1 MKSKLPGPFLQ
12 LTVLCVILILVN
24 ITTVYNFDIQTNRL
38 VRVVSTLLLFV
49 FFILNKGYMR
59 GYLFVAFICLALRDI
74 LMLGYEDSIN
84 KTFTFILTILA
95 YGMLSYGNIKKLKF
109 SRSTPLI
116 ILLALSLIGLN
127 AFNVYYLSDVI
138 KEGLDTNFQ
147 YILFF
152 IQGGIII
159 ALGFVGFMYNERYE
173 GKTPLVFLYM
183 VLCFI
188 LADLCALAAY
198 FFNLE
203 ITYFPER
210 ILYVMA
216 LVLLANYMLNRNFQ
230 ISQGYEER
238 EKGLIL

>member
-1 MKSKLPGPFLQ
+1 MMTKLPGPFLQ
-12 LTVLCVILILVN
+12 LTVFCVIFILIN
-24 ITTVYNFDIQTNRL
+24 IATVYAFDVQTNRL
-38 VRVVSTLLLFV
+38 VRVITSLLLFI
-49 FFILNKGYMR
+49 FFILNKGYVR
-59 GYLFVAFICLALRDI
+59 GYLFVAFICLTLRDI
-74 LMLGYEDSIN
+74 LMLAYEDPIN
-84 KTFTFILTILA
+84 KTFTFLLTIFA
-95 YGMLSYGNIKKLKF
+95 YTMLSYGNIKKLKF

-138 KEGLDTNFQ
+138 KEGLDTSFQ

-159 ALGFVGFMYNERYE
+159 VLGFVGFMYNERYE
-173 GKTPLVFLYM
+173 GKTPLIFLYM

-198 FFNLE
+198 FFNIE

-210 ILYVMA
+210 TLYILA
-216 LVLLANYMLNRNFQ
+216 LVLLVNYMLNRNFQ
-230 ISQGYEER
+230 IAKGHEEK